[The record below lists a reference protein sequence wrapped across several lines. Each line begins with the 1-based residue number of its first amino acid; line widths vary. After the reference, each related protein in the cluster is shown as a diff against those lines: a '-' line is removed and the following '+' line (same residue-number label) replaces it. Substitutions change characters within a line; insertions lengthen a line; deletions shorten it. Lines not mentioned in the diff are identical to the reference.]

1 MKFYKKDE
9 YAVTVIEHDSSV
21 DEVLTACRQSKK
33 QRYLCYQQQRLLVNQ
48 QPIIQNC
55 PLKPGDELAIRVFI
69 DEAIDFL
76 PDVLPLDIVY
86 EDEVLLI
93 VNKPPGL
100 LVHPDQK
107 DGRHTLANAVS
118 AYYHASGQ
126 SHAIRPIHRLDFET
140 SGLVLFS
147 KCSFFQ
153 PLLDEMLANKQIA
166 RSYLAIVNGA
176 LNHHST
182 QTIDAPIGSD
192 RHVNNKYRVS
202 KTGKPAVTHITCLK
216 ENQRKK
222 ISLVE
227 CQLETGRTHQIRVH
241 LASIQR
247 PILADPIYG
256 KPSPLIQR
264 CALHAY
270 KLRLIHPMSM
280 KALLIE
286 TKMPEDMQLC
296 LKK

>member
-9 YAVTVIEHDSSV
+9 YAVTMIEHDSSA

-33 QRYLCYQQQRLLVNQ
+33 QRYLCYQQRRLLVNQ

-76 PDVLPLDIVY
+76 PDALPLDIVY

-153 PLLDEMLANKQIA
+153 P
-166 RSYLAIVNGA
+166 
-176 LNHHST
+176 
-182 QTIDAPIGSD
+182 
-192 RHVNNKYRVS
+192 
-202 KTGKPAVTHITCLK
+202 
-216 ENQRKK
+216 
-222 ISLVE
+222 
-227 CQLETGRTHQIRVH
+227 
-241 LASIQR
+241 
-247 PILADPIYG
+247 
-256 KPSPLIQR
+256 
-264 CALHAY
+264 
-270 KLRLIHPMSM
+270 
-280 KALLIE
+280 
-286 TKMPEDMQLC
+286 
-296 LKK
+296 

>member
-1 MKFYKKDE
+1 
-9 YAVTVIEHDSSV
+9 
-21 DEVLTACRQSKK
+21 
-33 QRYLCYQQQRLLVNQ
+33 
-48 QPIIQNC
+48 
-55 PLKPGDELAIRVFI
+55 
-69 DEAIDFL
+69 
-76 PDVLPLDIVY
+76 
-86 EDEVLLI
+86 
-93 VNKPPGL
+93 
-100 LVHPDQK
+100 
-107 DGRHTLANAVS
+107 
-118 AYYHASGQ
+118 
-126 SHAIRPIHRLDFET
+126 
-140 SGLVLFS
+140 
-147 KCSFFQ
+147 
-153 PLLDEMLANKQIA
+153 MLANKQIA

-176 LNHHST
+176 MKPHTT

-222 ISLVE
+222 ISLIE

-286 TKMPEDMQLC
+286 TKMPEDMQIC
-296 LKK
+296 LKNRGL